1 MTTISNDIEFRQA
14 VEGLEYGTQ
23 RELAG
28 LFVQNVLDLSS
39 DDRIKRVL
47 KVALDAE
54 ASADELAS
62 ALTTAKA
69 AMLDCHARCGAEGD
83 WRHQAGYF
91 VARAATSALTPQ
103 GQCRSGGPAWQAAMS
118 SRMARTSMVIDAGD
132 SSASDESEQ
141 QYRILSDYLNSHLR
155 AEHV

>member
-14 VEGLEYGTQ
+14 LEGMEYSKQ

-28 LFVQNVLDLSS
+28 LFVQNVLGLST
-39 DDRIKRVL
+39 DDRIRRVI

-54 ASADELAS
+54 ADKDELAN
-62 ALTTAKA
+62 ALVSAKA

-91 VARAATSALTPQ
+91 VARAATSALTPE

-118 SRMARTSMVIDAGD
+118 SRMARTSIVIDSGD
-132 SSASDESEQ
+132 DTPSDESEQ
-141 QYRILSDYLNSHLR
+141 QYRILSNYLNSH
-155 AEHV
+155 

>member
-1 MTTISNDIEFRQA
+1 MTTITNDIEFRQ
-14 VEGLEYGTQ
+14 VLEGLEYSKQ

-28 LFVQNVLDLSS
+28 LFVQNVLGLSS
-39 DDRIKRVL
+39 DDRIKRVI

-54 ASADELAS
+54 ADTDELAN

-69 AMLDCHARCGAEGD
+69 TMLDCHARCGAEGD

-91 VARAATSALTPQ
+91 VARAATSALTPE

-118 SRMARTSMVIDAGD
+118 SRMARTSIVIDSGD
-132 SSASDESEQ
+132 AVPSDESEQ
-141 QYRILSDYLNSHLR
+141 QYRILSNYLNSN
-155 AEHV
+155 